1 MRDFPLRAWVA
12 NGNGSEK
19 YNILPT
25 KQHGDVKA
33 VTVTLQGENKINL
46 LFTVLSTDQRS
57 KPGIFGH
64 SEAKLNTNPKKNQA
78 NSFKTEDFAN

>member
-19 YNILPT
+19 YNVMNT

-33 VTVTLQGENKINL
+33 VTVTLHGENKINL

-57 KPGIFGH
+57 KQLLLCTTP
-64 SEAKLNTNPKKNQA
+64 E
-78 NSFKTEDFAN
+78 NSLLIHLAF